1 MNDLLFST
9 IVPTGLLTLGAAA
22 SALSVRLRSTSGRRV
37 AARRIEEP
45 LAHELPYWGF
55 VDDDGLGIA
64 VNVDG
69 TYSTVLALEGVDV
82 ECLDEAARAQL
93 TSALHSILQNVPTG
107 AVLQVCRWT
116 DRDIDAALARYRRSA
131 RGESAF
137 GQLLVDAK
145 LRHAA
150 SHPMLRRNAVYLVV
164 SLPPTKTPGA
174 TLRKL
179 RAAPLAL
186 TIEAHA
192 ATVTRLR
199 TVANHV
205 CHGLAG
211 AGVGTRLLSSTDVR
225 NLTYRLLHP
234 TRSQIVP
241 DPFRAA
247 ARPWSALE
255 TAREQLVFAGI
266 EEDRD
271 RLLVDRHLV
280 RVITLKELPTQTAT
294 AMLDSLG
301 VVFDFDCRVH
311 FAVEILDNLTALD
324 ELKKKRDRAQMF
336 AGLRQKRNQEAEAQ
350 AEDLGA
356 LIDHA
361 LRSTLRIVQVAVSV
375 VLSVNCST
383 KDAAGVL
390 ERQTSDVLRELNR
403 LYGAQG
409 LVDEYAQL
417 DEFLATLPANAMH
430 GRRWLR
436 CTSHNAAHLLPVS
449 TAAPGDEEPLLLLHN
464 ARANLVGIDPYSV
477 SSDVP
482 NPNAFVAGT
491 TGSGKSALTNAMLM
505 SAVGAGARA
514 IVIDIGGSYRRSID
528 VLGGDYFALDLGTC
542 GINPFFAHADLF
554 GDGADD
560 DDRALRKQFL
570 LSVLELMLRDP
581 DRPSLRQAERGVIER
596 ALEETY
602 ARIYDRTPVLSD
614 LVESLRVARWSESED
629 RKSAAALA
637 RALNAWTMRDDAR
650 FLNRPSTIALTDA
663 TTCAA
668 FDLKS
673 IGDDAQLQS
682 VVLLCLST
690 LIWQVV
696 MRDKTTRK
704 LVVFDEVW
712 KFFET
717 PTTAKLIGELYR
729 TSRKYKAAV
738 ITISQSMQDF
748 AASPIA
754 AALMNNAATAYL
766 LRHERAHEEIA
777 REFHLNDRELAI
789 FRGLEMRRGHYTEAF
804 VRRGQKHHFL
814 ARVVLTPLEYWIATT
829 HPPDLALEEQY
840 RARHPE
846 LSRLALL
853 TRLAERYP
861 HGAPNSSH
869 PTSKGESE

>member
-1 MNDLLFST
+1 
-9 IVPTGLLTLGAAA
+9 
-22 SALSVRLRSTSGRRV
+22 
-37 AARRIEEP
+37 
-45 LAHELPYWGF
+45 
-55 VDDDGLGIA
+55 
-64 VNVDG
+64 
-69 TYSTVLALEGVDV
+69 
-82 ECLDEAARAQL
+82 
-93 TSALHSILQNVPTG
+93 
-107 AVLQVCRWT
+107 VCRWT
-116 DRDIDAALARYRRSA
+116 DRDIADELERYRRSA
-131 RGESAF
+131 TGDVAF

-145 LRHAA
+145 IRHAVA
-150 SHPMLRRNAVYLVV
+150 HPMLRRNVVYLVL
-164 SLPPTKTPGA
+164 SLPRQQSAADKLA
-174 TLRKL
+174 KL
-179 RAAPLAL
+179 RIKPVAL
-186 TIEAHA
+186 TADEHA
-192 ATVTRLR
+192 ATLTRLR
-199 TVANHV
+199 TILNHV
-205 CHGLAG
+205 SHGLAG
-211 AGVGTRLLSSTDVR
+211 AGVGVRPVSSTKLR
-225 NLTYRLLHP
+225 NLVYRLLHP
-234 TRSQIVP
+234 ARSQIVP
-241 DPFRAA
+241 DLFTRA
-247 ARPWSALE
+247 ARPWSALQ

-266 EEDRD
+266 EEARD

-301 VVFDFDCRVH
+301 VVFDFDCRIH
-311 FAVEILDNLTALD
+311 FAVEILDNLDALD

-356 LIDHA
+356 LIDQA

-375 VLSVNCST
+375 VLSVDGAT

-409 LVDEYAQL
+409 LVDEHAQL
-417 DEFLATLPANAMH
+417 DEFLATLPAHARH

-449 TAAPGDEEPLLLLHN
+449 SAARGDAEPLILLHN
-464 ARANLVGIDPYSV
+464 ARGNLVGVDLYSV
-477 SSDVP
+477 SGDVP
-482 NPNAFVAGT
+482 NPNAFIAGT

-514 IVIDIGGSYRRSID
+514 IVIDIGGSYRRSVD

-542 GINPFFAHADLF
+542 GMNPFFPHADLY
-554 GDGADD
+554 GDPSDVDEGEAGK
-560 DDRALRKQFL
+560 DRALRMQFL
-570 LSVLELMLRDP
+570 VSVLELMLRDP
-581 DRPSLRQAERGVIER
+581 HRPGLRQAERAVLLEAVRQTYER
-596 ALEETY
+596 
-602 ARIYDRTPVLSD
+602 VLGRAPFLND
-614 LVESLRVARWSESED
+614 LVETLRIARWAESEN
-629 RKSAAALA
+629 RKTAAELA
-637 RALNAWTMRDDAR
+637 RALNAWTLRDDAR

-668 FDLKS
+668 FDLKN

-696 MRDKTTRK
+696 MRDRTTRK

-738 ITISQSMQDF
+738 VTISQSMQDF

-814 ARVVLTPLEYWIATT
+814 ARVVLTPLEYWISTT
-829 HPPDLALEEQY
+829 HPPDLLLEEQY

-846 LSRLALL
+846 LSRLELL
-853 TRLAERYP
+853 TRLAARYP
-861 HGAPNSSH
+861 HGAPTTATD
-869 PTSKGESE
+869 PKGEFA